1 MRRRRTL
8 PIVLVVL
15 LIAAA
20 IALAVFLRRQAPPEP
35 ARLLPGADAFVFVNL
50 KTVRSTDSLG
60 DLAPVTHEPEYDQF
74 IRETGFQF
82 ERDLDAVAFAV
93 HYPSTQ
99 LGAPNPASSNPAQDQ
114 PRFSEVFVG
123 HVEAERINN
132 YLRKISRQQELY
144 RGVKIFI
151 IPLEGRTVR
160 AAMLGVREVAV
171 SNTDGT
177 QVIHGMID
185 RYKKLA
191 SPFAGP
197 QLLRSYYKKLPHDAI
212 AWAIV
217 SGPSGPPSAA
227 AQLPS
232 TVLGSE
238 YRDLLTGSVILASL
252 HYDKALQLRAAAYC
266 PSEEKASRL
275 ADRMGIF
282 LELFRGMQS
291 NVGRGVGDQDVKQ
304 FFDSLR
310 VEQQGKNAILTAS
323 VPVGFIKKAIA
334 EGPPTTAA
342 PAPPPPQ
349 PPAPSKGKNRKGR
362 TGRSTKPK

>member
-20 IALAVFLRRQAPPEP
+20 IALAVFLRGQAPPEP
-35 ARLLPGADAFVFVNL
+35 ARLLPGADAFVYVNL
-50 KTVRSTDSLG
+50 KAVRNTEALG
-60 DLAPVTHEPEYDQF
+60 NLAPVTHDPEYDQF

-82 ERDLDAVAFAV
+82 ERDLDNVAFAV
-93 HYPSTQ
+93 HYPSATP
-99 LGAPNPASSNPAQDQ
+99 GALNPASGNPAQDQ

-123 HVEAERINN
+123 HVDAERIND
-132 YLRKISRQQELY
+132 YLKKISRQQELY
-144 RGVKIFI
+144 RGVHIFV

-171 SNTDGT
+171 SNTEGT
-177 QVIHGMID
+177 QAIHGIID

-197 QLLRSYYKKLPHDAI
+197 QLLRAYYKKLPHDAM

-217 SGPSGPPSAA
+217 SGPSGQLSAA
-227 AQLPS
+227 TQLPA
-232 TVLGSE
+232 TILGSE

-252 HYDKALQLRAAAYC
+252 HYDRAVQLRAEAYC

-275 ADRMGIF
+275 ADRLGIF

-310 VEQQGKNAILTAS
+310 VEQQGKDAILTAS

-334 EGPPTTAA
+334 EGPPSTAA
-342 PAPPPPQ
+342 PAAQPPQ
-349 PPAPSKGKNRKGR
+349 PPTPSKPKTRK
-362 TGRSTKPK
+362 KH